1 MATSVGES
9 MLGCP
14 KIQIQISN
22 KLFNLF
28 NYIWPKKFTKS
39 NIQKF
44 RKLYSHDFFL
54 SGFYRVLSNFTVEV
68 NMPRAPVGATK
79 IFFNEI
85 IIFCNTIVACERRN
99 SRDDI
104 CILTVTLATV
114 VKSSYKTS
122 KTVIEMDSKNI
133 VIITHK
139 SEQLLSITLQ
149 MFCEIF

>member
-104 CILTVTLATV
+104 CILTVTLLSGHSLW
-114 VKSSYKTS
+114 SSYS
-122 KTVIEMDSKNI
+122 YVFVLVSIRW
-133 VIITHK
+133 
-139 SEQLLSITLQ
+139 SEW
-149 MFCEIF
+149 MNNYFYF